1 VRARSPCRHSDTP
14 GAVGLAR
21 RVRER
26 LVAAGV
32 RLEAFA

>member
-1 VRARSPCRHSDTP
+1 SLHGDTP

-26 LVAAGV
+26 LEASGVPVAA
-32 RLEAFA
+32 FA